1 MSQQQANQQEADD
14 FGNRPSQELTAMSV
28 RATEGGRN
36 DELGPDS
43 IQVQPNE
50 RMPGKGI
57 VVAEEESRANS
68 SPSRSEP
75 ISKTVDEA
83 VLLRKHL
90 EYYRGLFGFERPFEK
105 PGYKFTRQAPAPA
118 SPDTLIRCYCYPIL
132 RYYRVPA
139 CHCLYVI
146 RDF

>member
-28 RATEGGRN
+28 HATEGGRN
-36 DELGPDS
+36 DERGPDS

-57 VVAEEESRANS
+57 VVAEEESRASS

-75 ISKTVDEA
+75 ISKTVEGLGRFLGPS
-83 VLLRKHL
+83 LLR
-90 EYYRGLFGFERPFEK
+90 P
-105 PGYKFTRQAPAPA
+105 
-118 SPDTLIRCYCYPIL
+118 PDN
-132 RYYRVPA
+132 RYSA
-139 CHCLYVI
+139 EQ
-146 RDF
+146 

>member
-1 MSQQQANQQEADD
+1 
-14 FGNRPSQELTAMSV
+14 
-28 RATEGGRN
+28 
-36 DELGPDS
+36 
-43 IQVQPNE
+43 
-50 RMPGKGI
+50 MPGKGI

-139 CHCLYVI
+139 YTLYGIFDLVVVALT
-146 RDF
+146 RSDKRPLPSTPLVMVP